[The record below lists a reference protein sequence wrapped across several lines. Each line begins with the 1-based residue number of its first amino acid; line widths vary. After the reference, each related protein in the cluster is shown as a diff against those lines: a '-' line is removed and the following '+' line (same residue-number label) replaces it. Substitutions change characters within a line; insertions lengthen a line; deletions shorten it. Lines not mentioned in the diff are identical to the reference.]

1 MNETTDIPAIL
12 RGKPQGTKLH
22 DLVRGTDV
30 FLNNVVDGCNKVCC
44 TFEKNGLQKL
54 HYSSK
59 GTLVGFEDGMV
70 ILVPSEMMQDWNRF
84 AWKKGDVLVCIDGKC
99 KVIFDKFDDDKY
111 TSFVGKHYLES
122 YGKDGELLDYEE
134 IHFGSTVIYT
144 KESEESAQAY
154 INTIEERLGGKLNL
168 ETLEIEKA
176 QPEFNDGDIVLVE
189 SYMLGI
195 NTNSMIAIFRKEKEI
210 DEYKFSPALCES
222 IEHDTYLREDPV
234 VLSPSDIKIFRPATD
249 SENQQ
254 LFSALAKEGK
264 AWDAEKK
271 QVVRLQVSGKLYYF
285 EMENELAYIAKLKEA
300 KGGKYTFESN
310 VSWCPRNSTNGYDYE
325 EGSFIVS
332 DKDCYGFRE
341 ANADECKIFE
351 KFLVEHAMKSFKFKA
366 LDYVL
371 AKNITCYESNAW
383 NLFQYAYRNKDG
395 AHIMVGG
402 AAFLQCIPYVG
413 NEDLL
418 GTTKL
423 YSTKK

>member
-1 MNETTDIPAIL
+1 MNETTNIPAIL

-22 DLVRGTDV
+22 DLVRGIDV
-30 FLNNVVDGCNKVCC
+30 FLNNVVDGCDKVCC
-44 TFEKNGLQKL
+44 TFDKSGLQKL
-54 HYSSK
+54 HYSSN

-70 ILVPSEMMQDWNRF
+70 ILVPSKLMRDWSKF
-84 AWKKGDVLVCIDGKC
+84 AWKKGDILVSKHGTTE
-99 KVIFDKFDDDKY
+99 VVFDCFDNDTYETFK
-111 TSFVGKHYLES
+111 GKHALKTIEGEAEYKGESDDGYDFYTENYYLES
-122 YGKDGELLDYEE
+122 EDAALNY
-134 IHFGSTVIYT
+134 IHI
-144 KESEESAQAY
+144 
-154 INTIEERLGGKLNL
+154 IEKILGGKLNL
-168 ETLEIEKA
+168 KTLEIEK
-176 QPEFNDGDIVLVE
+176 QTEFKDGDIVVTDAVPSMYYSKCIFILKGDLNTGE
-189 SYMLGI
+189 SRANSYVFFNI
-195 NTNSMIAIFRKEKEI
+195 NNNHISYDVLDT
-210 DEYKFSPALCES
+210 
-222 IEHDTYLREDPV
+222 IERDRNIHL
-234 VLSPSDIKIFRPATD
+234 ATD
-249 SENQQ
+249 SEKQQ
-254 LFSALAKEGK
+254 LFDALEKEGK

-285 EMENELAYIAKLKEA
+285 EMENELAYIAKLKKA

-395 AHIMVGG
+395 VHIMVGG

-413 NEDLL
+413 NEELL

>member
-1 MNETTDIPAIL
+1 MNETTNIPAIL

-30 FLNNVVDGCNKVCC
+30 FLNNVIDGCNIVSC
-44 TFEKNGLQKL
+44 TFEKNGLQTF

-59 GTLVGFEDGMV
+59 GTLVSFEDGMV
-70 ILVPSEMMQDWNRF
+70 ILVPSETMQDWNKF
-84 AWKKGDVLVCIDGKC
+84 AWKKGDVLVSNDGKREVLF
-99 KVIFDKFDDDKY
+99 KSWVND
-111 TSFVGKHYLES
+111 S
-122 YGKDGELLDYEE
+122 
-134 IHFGSTVIYT
+134 YT
-144 KESEESAQAY
+144 KFAGLHCLIINDNEEFEYDNGTTVFNTNDFEGIEAEDSAQTY
-154 INTIEERLGGKLNL
+154 INAIEERLGGKLNK
-168 ETLEIEKA
+168 ETLEVEKQIEFK
-176 QPEFNDGDIVLVE
+176 DGDIVALVVRKF
-189 SYMLGI
+189 
-195 NTNSMIAIFRKEKEI
+195 THIAIFQSRQEAYI
-210 DEYKFSPALCES
+210 GFHAVLCQNDELLLEEPF
-222 IEHDTYLREDPV
+222 REDV
-234 VLSPSDIKIFRPATD
+234 GDIELRLATD
-249 SENQQ
+249 SEKQQ
-254 LFSALAKEGK
+254 LFDALKKEGK

-271 QVVRLQVSGKLYYF
+271 QVVRLQASGKLYYF

-351 KFLVEHAMKSFKFKA
+351 KFLVEHAMESFKFKA

-383 NLFQYAYRNKDG
+383 NLFQYAYQNKDG
-395 AHIMVGG
+395 VHIMVGG

-423 YSTKK
+423 YSTKKQKD

>member
-1 MNETTDIPAIL
+1 MNETTNIPAIL

-30 FLNNVVDGCNKVCC
+30 FLNNVVDGCDKVCC
-44 TFEKNGLQKL
+44 TFVKNGSQKL

-70 ILVPSEMMQDWNRF
+70 ILVPSEMMQDWNKF
-84 AWKKGDVLVCIDGKC
+84 AWKKGDVLVSNDSDSHI
-99 KVIFDKFDDDKY
+99 IFKGFSKNDY
-111 TSFVGKHYLES
+111 TTFEGKHWISVSKKRYLFCLNMQNVQDYHIEDN
-122 YGKDGELLDYEE
+122 KDA
-134 IHFGSTVIYT
+134 
-144 KESEESAQAY
+144 AQTY
-154 INTIEERLGGKLNL
+154 INTIEERLDGKLNH
-168 ETLEIEKA
+168 ETLEIEKT
-176 QPEFNDGDIVLVE
+176 QPEFKDGDIVVTDAAPYSCYSKCIFILKGD
-189 SYMLGI
+189 L
-195 NTNSMIAIFRKEKEI
+195 NTNENSANSYVFFNINNNRISF
-210 DEYKFSPALCES
+210 DVL
-222 IEHDTYLREDPV
+222 DTTIRDRNIHL
-234 VLSPSDIKIFRPATD
+234 ATD
-249 SENQQ
+249 SEKQQ
-254 LFSALAKEGK
+254 LFDAIEKDGK
-264 AWDAEKK
+264 AWDAAKK

-300 KGGKYTFESN
+300 KGGKYTFENN
-310 VSWCPRNSTNGYDYE
+310 VSWCPRNSKNGYDYE
-325 EGSFIVS
+325 EGSFTVS

-395 AHIMVGG
+395 VYIMVGG

>member
-1 MNETTDIPAIL
+1 MNETTNIPAIL

-30 FLNNVVDGCNKVCC
+30 FLNNVVDGCDKVCC
-44 TFEKNGLQKL
+44 TFVKNGLQKL

-70 ILVPSEMMQDWNRF
+70 ILVPSETMQDWNKF
-84 AWKKGDVLVCIDGKC
+84 DWKKGDVLGCIDGKC

-111 TSFVGKHYLES
+111 TSFIGKHYLES

-134 IHFGSTVIYT
+134 IHFGSTVKYT
-144 KESEESAQAY
+144 KESEEAAQTY
-154 INTIEERLGGKLNL
+154 INHIEERLGGKLNR
-168 ETLEIEKA
+168 ETLEIEK
-176 QPEFNDGDIVLVE
+176 PEFKDGDILSIQEDEEHYHAILIFKGGTDVYVYFDYFHRVLT
-189 SYMLGI
+189 YG
-195 NTNSMIAIFRKEKEI
+195 TKI
-210 DEYKFSPALCES
+210 DENEKS
-222 IEHDTYLREDPV
+222 ISHL
-234 VLSPSDIKIFRPATD
+234 AT
-249 SENQQ
+249 EEEKQQ
-254 LFSALAKEGK
+254 LFSALKKENK

-285 EMENELAYIAKLKEA
+285 EMENELAYIAKLKES

-325 EGSFIVS
+325 EGSFTVS

-351 KFLVEHAMKSFKFKA
+351 KFLIEHAMKSFKFKA

-371 AKNITCYESNAW
+371 TKNITCYESNAW

-402 AAFLQCIPYVG
+402 AAFIQCIPYVG
-413 NEDLL
+413 NEELL
-418 GTTKL
+418 GTTKPF
-423 YSTKK
+423 YAKK

>member
-1 MNETTDIPAIL
+1 MNETTNIPAIL

-30 FLNNVVDGCNKVCC
+30 FLNNVVDGCDKVCC
-44 TFEKNGLQKL
+44 TFVKNGSQKL
-54 HYSSK
+54 HYSPK

-70 ILVPSEMMQDWNRF
+70 ILVPSETMQDWAKF
-84 AWKKGDVLVCIDGKC
+84 AWKKGDVLVNKDGD
-99 KVIFDKFDDDKY
+99 VHIIFERFVDDTY
-111 TSFVGKHYLES
+111 CSFVGKYYLWKENNDTEHFYKNERLLTS
-122 YGKDGELLDYEE
+122 DFQKAGKDA
-134 IHFGSTVIYT
+134 
-144 KESEESAQAY
+144 AQTY
-154 INTIEERLGGKLNL
+154 INAIEKRLGGKLNR

-176 QPEFNDGDIVLVE
+176 QPEFKDGDIVVTDAVPSLCYSKCIFILKGDLNTGE
-189 SYMLGI
+189 SRANSYVFFNI
-195 NTNSMIAIFRKEKEI
+195 NNNHISYDVLDTIERDRNIHLATEEEK
-210 DEYKFSPALCES
+210 K
-222 IEHDTYLREDPV
+222 
-234 VLSPSDIKIFRPATD
+234 
-249 SENQQ
+249 Q
-254 LFSALAKEGK
+254 LFDAIEKDGK

-285 EMENELAYIAKLKEA
+285 EMENELAYIAKLKKA

-351 KFLVEHAMKSFKFKA
+351 KFIVEHAMKSFKFKA

-383 NLFQYAYRNKDG
+383 NIFQYAYQNKDG

-423 YSTKK
+423 YSTKKIKRLI

>member
-1 MNETTDIPAIL
+1 MNETTNIPAIL

-22 DLVRGTDV
+22 DLVRGIDV
-30 FLNNVVDGCNKVCC
+30 FLNNVVDGCDKVCC
-44 TFEKNGLQKL
+44 TFDKSGLQKL
-54 HYSSK
+54 HYSSN

-70 ILVPSEMMQDWNRF
+70 ILVPSKLMRDWSKF
-84 AWKKGDVLVCIDGKC
+84 AWKKGDILVSKHGTTE
-99 KVIFDKFDDDKY
+99 VVFDCFDNDTYETFK
-111 TSFVGKHYLES
+111 GKHALKTIEGEAEYKGESDDGYDFYTENYYLES
-122 YGKDGELLDYEE
+122 EDAALNY
-134 IHFGSTVIYT
+134 IHI
-144 KESEESAQAY
+144 
-154 INTIEERLGGKLNL
+154 IEKILGGKLNL
-168 ETLEIEKA
+168 KTLEIEK
-176 QPEFNDGDIVLVE
+176 QTEFKDGDIVVTDAVPSMYYSKCIFILKGDLNTGE
-189 SYMLGI
+189 SRANSYVFFNI
-195 NTNSMIAIFRKEKEI
+195 NNNHIGYDVLDT
-210 DEYKFSPALCES
+210 
-222 IEHDTYLREDPV
+222 IERDRNIHL
-234 VLSPSDIKIFRPATD
+234 ATD
-249 SENQQ
+249 SEKQQ
-254 LFSALAKEGK
+254 LFDALEKEGK

-285 EMENELAYIAKLKEA
+285 EMENELAYIAKLKKA

-395 AHIMVGG
+395 VHIMVGG

-413 NEDLL
+413 NEELL

>member
-1 MNETTDIPAIL
+1 MNETTNIPAIL

-30 FLNNVVDGCNKVCC
+30 FLNNVVDGCDKVCC
-44 TFEKNGLQKL
+44 TFVKNGSQKL

-70 ILVPSEMMQDWNRF
+70 ILVPSETMQDWNKF
-84 AWKKGDVLVCIDGKC
+84 AWKKGDVLGCIDGKC
-99 KVIFDKFDDDKY
+99 KVIFERFDDDTY
-111 TSFVGKHYLES
+111 TSFVGKHYIEC
-122 YGKDGELLDYEE
+122 YGKNDELQDYEE
-134 IHFGSTVIYT
+134 EHYGDTVCYT
-144 KESEESAQAY
+144 KESEDAAQTY
-154 INTIEERLGGKLNL
+154 INTIEERLGGKLNRESCANSYVFYNINNNEFCFDVL
-168 ETLEIEKA
+168 DTEIRDRNIRLATKAEKQKLFDAIEK
-176 QPEFNDGDIVLVE
+176 D
-189 SYMLGI
+189 
-195 NTNSMIAIFRKEKEI
+195 
-210 DEYKFSPALCES
+210 
-222 IEHDTYLREDPV
+222 
-234 VLSPSDIKIFRPATD
+234 
-249 SENQQ
+249 
-254 LFSALAKEGK
+254 GK

-271 QVVRLQVSGKLYYF
+271 QVVRLQASGKLYYF

-325 EGSFIVS
+325 EGSFVVS

-351 KFLVEHAMKSFKFKA
+351 KFLIGHAMKSFKFKA

-395 AHIMVGG
+395 VHIMVGG
-402 AAFLQCIPYVG
+402 SAFLRCIPYVG

>member
-1 MNETTDIPAIL
+1 MNETTNIPAIL

-22 DLVRGTDV
+22 DLVRGIDV
-30 FLNNVVDGCNKVCC
+30 FLNNVVDGCDKVCC
-44 TFEKNGLQKL
+44 TFDKSGLQKL

-59 GTLVGFEDGMV
+59 GTLLGFEDGMV
-70 ILVPSEMMQDWNRF
+70 ILVPSKLMRDWSKF
-84 AWKKGDVLVCIDGKC
+84 AWKKGDILVSKHGTTE
-99 KVIFDKFDDDKY
+99 VVFDCFDNDTYETFK
-111 TSFVGKHYLES
+111 GKHALKTIEGEAEYKGESDDGYDFYTENYYLES
-122 YGKDGELLDYEE
+122 EDAALNY
-134 IHFGSTVIYT
+134 IHI
-144 KESEESAQAY
+144 
-154 INTIEERLGGKLNL
+154 IEKILGGKLNL
-168 ETLEIEKA
+168 KTLEIEK
-176 QPEFNDGDIVLVE
+176 QTEFKDGDIVVTDAVPSMCYSKCIFILKGDLNTGE
-189 SYMLGI
+189 SRANSYVFFNI
-195 NTNSMIAIFRKEKEI
+195 NNNHISYDVFDT
-210 DEYKFSPALCES
+210 
-222 IEHDTYLREDPV
+222 IERDRNIHL
-234 VLSPSDIKIFRPATD
+234 ATD
-249 SENQQ
+249 SEKQQ
-254 LFSALAKEGK
+254 LFDALEKEGK

-271 QVVRLQVSGKLYYF
+271 QVVRLQVSDKLYYF
-285 EMENELAYIAKLKEA
+285 EMENELAYIAKLKKA

-351 KFLVEHAMKSFKFKA
+351 KFLVEQAMKSFKFKA

-395 AHIMVGG
+395 VHIMVGG
-402 AAFLQCIPYVG
+402 AAFLQCIPYIG

>member
-1 MNETTDIPAIL
+1 MNETTNIPAIL

-30 FLNNVVDGCNKVCC
+30 FLDNVVDGCDKVCC
-44 TFEKNGLQKL
+44 TFVKNGSQKL

-70 ILVPSEMMQDWNRF
+70 ILVPSEMMQDWNKF
-84 AWKKGDVLVCIDGKC
+84 AWKKGDVLYSAGLKEYCVFNKFISDGYLMFISNYNVDENTKRVVPKTYDPDKNTVNYE
-99 KVIFDKFDDDKY
+99 KVSDEKA
-111 TSFVGKHYLES
+111 T
-122 YGKDGELLDYEE
+122 E
-134 IHFGSTVIYT
+134 IISL
-144 KESEESAQAY
+144 
-154 INTIEERLGGKLNL
+154 IEEHYGGKLNL
-168 ETLEIEKA
+168 STLEIEK
-176 QPEFNDGDIVLVE
+176 QPEFKDGDIVVTDAVHSLCY
-189 SYMLGI
+189 SKCILILKGDL
-195 NTNSMIAIFRKEKEI
+195 NTNENSANSYVFYNINNNRISF
-210 DEYKFSPALCES
+210 DVL
-222 IEHDTYLREDPV
+222 DTTIRDRNIHL
-234 VLSPSDIKIFRPATD
+234 ATD
-249 SENQQ
+249 SEKQQ
-254 LFSALAKEGK
+254 LFNAIEKDGK

-271 QVVRLQVSGKLYYF
+271 QVVRLQVSDKLYYF

-300 KGGKYTFESN
+300 KGGKYIFESN

-332 DKDCYGFRE
+332 DKGCYGFRK

-371 AKNITCYESNAW
+371 AKNITCFESNAW

-395 AHIMVGG
+395 VHIMVGG

-423 YSTKK
+423 YSTKNKKD

>member
-1 MNETTDIPAIL
+1 MNETTNIPAIL

-30 FLNNVVDGCNKVCC
+30 FLNNVVDGCDKVCC
-44 TFEKNGLQKL
+44 TFDKSGLQKL
-54 HYSSK
+54 HYSSN
-59 GTLVGFEDGMV
+59 GTLVGFEGGMV
-70 ILVPSEMMQDWNRF
+70 ILVPSETMQDWNKF
-84 AWKKGDVLVCIDGKC
+84 AWKKGDVLGCIDGKC
-99 KVIFDKFDDDKY
+99 KVIFERFDDDTY
-111 TSFVGKHYLES
+111 TSFVGKHYIEC
-122 YGKDGELLDYEE
+122 YGKNDELQDYEE
-134 IHFGSTVIYT
+134 EHYGDTVYYT
-144 KESEESAQAY
+144 KESEEAAQTY
-154 INTIEERLGGKLNL
+154 IKTLEKKLGGKLDR
-168 ETLEIEKA
+168 ETLLLEKQIEFK
-176 QPEFNDGDIVLVE
+176 DGDIVVTDAVPSMCYSKCIFILKGDLNTGE
-189 SYMLGI
+189 SCANSYVFFNI
-195 NTNSMIAIFRKEKEI
+195 NNHHISF
-210 DEYKFSPALCES
+210 DVL
-222 IEHDTYLREDPV
+222 DTTTRDRNIHL
-234 VLSPSDIKIFRPATD
+234 ATD
-249 SENQQ
+249 SEKRQ
-254 LFSALAKEGK
+254 LFDALAKDGK

-271 QVVRLQVSGKLYYF
+271 QVERLQVSDKLYYF

-325 EGSFIVS
+325 EGSFVVS

-371 AKNITCYESNAW
+371 AKNITCYEINAW

-423 YSTKK
+423 YSKKK

>member
-1 MNETTDIPAIL
+1 MNETTNIPAIL

-30 FLNNVVDGCNKVCC
+30 FLNNVVDGCDKVCC
-44 TFEKNGLQKL
+44 TFVKNGSQKL

-70 ILVPSEMMQDWNRF
+70 ILVPSEMMQDWNKF
-84 AWKKGDVLVCIDGKC
+84 AWKKGDVLVSTDRNVHI
-99 KVIFDKFDDDKY
+99 IFEKFEDDAY
-111 TSFVGKHYLES
+111 TKFRGKHYLW
-122 YGKDGELLDYEE
+122 EE
-134 IHFGSTVIYT
+134 GGSMVSFEENEYYLQTSDFNKANKEDAQEYIH
-144 KESEESAQAY
+144 K
-154 INTIEERLGGKLNL
+154 IEKILGGKLNH
-168 ETLEIEKA
+168 ETLEIEKT
-176 QPEFNDGDIVLVE
+176 QTEFKDGDIVVTDAVPSLCY
-189 SYMLGI
+189 SKCIFILKGDL
-195 NTNSMIAIFRKEKEI
+195 NTNENSANSYVFFNINNNRISF
-210 DEYKFSPALCES
+210 DVL
-222 IEHDTYLREDPV
+222 DTTIRDRNIHL
-234 VLSPSDIKIFRPATD
+234 ATD
-249 SENQQ
+249 SEKQQ
-254 LFSALAKEGK
+254 LFDAIEKDGK
-264 AWDAEKK
+264 AWDSEKK

-300 KGGKYTFESN
+300 KGGKYTFENN

-325 EGSFIVS
+325 EGSFTVS

-395 AHIMVGG
+395 VHIMVGG

-418 GTTKL
+418 GTTKS
-423 YSTKK
+423 YNTKK